1 MTETPLTEVMNGAA
15 RPDGGGGAQGSIPLP
30 KRAAP
35 KGLLPGTW
43 VGRTLKISYMDADGL
58 GTEST
63 GTLLD
68 LYPFGPVMNLAG
80 QRAALSW
87 DCLRTVTLIS
97 D

>member
-1 MTETPLTEVMNGAA
+1 MSRPQTNGEA
-15 RPDGGGGAQGSIPLP
+15 PLP
-30 KRAAP
+30 KRAGP

-43 VGRTLKISYMDADGL
+43 VGRTLKVSYMDADGM
-58 GTEST
+58 GAESA

-87 DCLRTVTLIS
+87 DCMHTVTLVS

>member
-1 MTETPLTEVMNGAA
+1 MEIIEAMTKPDSNGTPT
-15 RPDGGGGAQGSIPLP
+15 LP
-30 KRAAP
+30 KRSGP
-35 KGLLPGTW
+35 KGLLPSTW
-43 VGRTLKISYMDADGL
+43 LERTLRISYVDCHGSGQEA
-58 GTEST
+58 S

-87 DCLRTVTLIS
+87 DCLRTVTLVN

>member
-1 MTETPLTEVMNGAA
+1 MTEILREAELAMTAPDVNGTP
-15 RPDGGGGAQGSIPLP
+15 SLP
-30 KRAAP
+30 KRQAP
-35 KGLLPGTW
+35 KSLLPGTW
-43 VGRTLKISYMDADGL
+43 VGRTLKVSYMDADGL

-80 QRAALSW
+80 ERAALSW